1 MIVLSIFA
9 FVVFVVIYYNVSY
22 YLDLYRNAQK
32 AKALGCK
39 PMHRVANRLPFGL
52 DQINIEKSAFDKHK
66 YPYMLEETWAERAP
80 VTTSEMFAL
89 GAWQTR
95 TVDPVNIQAILAGQF
110 ADFDLG
116 KFRQQATA
124 PFLGQGIFTQDGAA
138 WKHSREMLRPQF
150 SGAQV
155 RDLTSVEFHVQR
167 LLDVLPRMSS
177 VDDWSKEIDL
187 QPLLFALSLD
197 TSTEF
202 LLGKSAD
209 SQLENVQTEKEVV
222 KAKGFATAIDEATK
236 GTSAR
241 FMYGPFSPY
250 VFPKGW
256 MSAVNIVHSTIDGI
270 VSEALVKA
278 QNKML
283 LDDRKP
289 EEKRSRYVF
298 LEELIKDT
306 QDPIELRFQ
315 ILNILIAGRDTT
327 ASSVSW
333 AIFELVRQPQI
344 YQRLRKIILHE
355 FGTYSQCKPERDI
368 TFAKMKACSYLQYV
382 INETL
387 RLYPPLL
394 VNTRV
399 ANKDTTLPRGGGLDG
414 SGKVFIPKGR
424 PVMYAVWVLHRN
436 EALWGKDAQQFR
448 PERWDGRKMGWDYV
462 PFNGGPRICLGQQ
475 FAMTEM
481 SYILIRL
488 LQRFDKMEN
497 MDTSPIP
504 LHNLGTTNCSANG
517 VKVKLHEAEK

>member
-1 MIVLSIFA
+1 MGLDKVSDLDL
-9 FVVFVVIYYNVSY
+9 FVVIYYNVSY

-241 FMYGPFSPY
+241 FMYGPFSP
-250 VFPKGW
+250 
-256 MSAVNIVHSTIDGI
+256 TIDGI

-368 TFAKMKACSYLQYV
+368 TFAKMKAF
-382 INETL
+382 
-387 RLYPPLL
+387 
-394 VNTRV
+394 NTRV

-475 FAMTEM
+475 FAMTE
-481 SYILIRL
+481 I
-488 LQRFDKMEN
+488 
-497 MDTSPIP
+497 
-504 LHNLGTTNCSANG
+504 ANG

>member
-1 MIVLSIFA
+1 MIALSIFA
-9 FVVFVVIYYNVSY
+9 FVVFIVIYYNVSY
-22 YLDLYRNAQK
+22 YLELYRNGQK

-39 PMHRVANRLPFGL
+39 PTHRTATRLPFGL
-52 DQINIEKSAFDKHK
+52 GNMNLEKSAFDKHK
-66 YPYMLEETWAERAP
+66 YPYMLEQAWAEAFP
-80 VTTSEMFAL
+80 ATTTELFAL

-95 TVDPVNIQAILAGQF
+95 TIDPVNIQAILAVQF

-116 KFRQQATA
+116 KFRQNATA

-155 RDLTSVEFHVQR
+155 RDLTSEEFHVQR
-167 LLDVLPRMSS
+167 LLDVLLRRSS
-177 VDDWSKEIDL
+177 VDGWSKEVDL
-187 QPLLFALSLD
+187 QPLLFALTLD

-202 LLGKSAD
+202 LLGESAN
-209 SQLENVQTEKEVV
+209 SQLENVQTGKDVV
-222 KAKGFATAIDEATK
+222 KAKGFAAAFDEATK

-256 MSAVNIVHSTIDGI
+256 MSAVDTVHSTIDGI
-270 VSEALVKA
+270 VSEALSKA

-283 LDDRKP
+283 LDDGKH
-289 EEKRSRYVF
+289 EEKNSRYVF

-333 AIFELVRQPQI
+333 AIYELVRQPEI
-344 YQRLRKIILHE
+344 YQRLRNIVMHE

-368 TFAKMKACSYLQYV
+368 TFAKMKACSYLQHV
-382 INETL
+382 IHETL

-394 VNTRV
+394 ANTRV
-399 ANKDTTLPRGGGLDG
+399 ANKDTTLPRGGGPDG
-414 SGKVFIPKGR
+414 SDKVFIPKGR
-424 PVMYAVWVLHRN
+424 PVMYSVWVLHRN
-436 EALWGKDAQQFR
+436 EGRWGKDAQQFR
-448 PERWDGRKMGWDYV
+448 PERWEGRKMGWDYV
-462 PFNGGPRICLGQQ
+462 PVSLRFQQ
-475 FAMTEM
+475 
-481 SYILIRL
+481 SVR
-488 LQRFDKMEN
+488 
-497 MDTSPIP
+497 
-504 LHNLGTTNCSANG
+504 
-517 VKVKLHEAEK
+517 